1 MASKEEWQVIRPR
14 DNNHQKAVKELTVSS
29 KTSTRVESDRDTASQ
44 SKANSLW
51 QKLPGEIRNQIYE
64 LLSAPSPSDS
74 TSSNCVRFGSWH
86 PASKDQ
92 EKYHRFEEPGLL
104 KAAKWIRLE
113 ARQIYFQTPIEIAV
127 TTSDIAP
134 ACEWL
139 RTIAASNVKQDK
151 SLGQIT
157 LWLTDGNW
165 DDIESWLPLAALVRE
180 YRFGPFL
187 KAYEEED
194 ASQQSEYCIEIMQAH
209 SWHHRFVAALKEVIA
224 LGIKAREHSWSNGE
238 LEVAYWKWME
248 AQANMMTTKKSR
260 RQRRATAWAAGASRR
275 QYIYLPRSWS
285 KRDMSE
291 SAARSQLISE
301 AQ

>member
-1 MASKEEWQVIRPR
+1 MTSEEEWQVVRSR
-14 DNNHQKAVKELTVSS
+14 KSTHRKAVKSLTASA
-29 KTSTRVESDRDTASQ
+29 KTSPCVESEHNIAEDD
-44 SKANSLW
+44 SLW
-51 QKLPGEIRNQIYE
+51 HKLPGEIRNKIYE
-64 LLSAPSPSDS
+64 LLSV
-74 TSSNCVRFGSWH
+74 SSSSKPRSSICVRFSSWR
-86 PASKDQ
+86 PNSNDQ
-92 EKYHRFEEPGLL
+92 AKYHRFEEPGLL
-104 KAAKWIRLE
+104 KVAKWIRLE

-127 TTSDIAP
+127 TTGDIAP

-139 RTIAASNVKQDK
+139 RAIAASNVKGDK

-157 LWLTDGNW
+157 LWLTGGNW
-165 DDIESWLPLAALVRE
+165 DDIESWLALAALVRE
-180 YRFGPFL
+180 YRFGPAL

-194 ASQQSEYCIEIMQAH
+194 TSQQFEYCIEIMQAH
-209 SWHHRFVAALKEVIA
+209 SWHHRFVAALEEVIA

-248 AQANMMTTKKSR
+248 AKANMMTTKKSR

-291 SAARSQLISE
+291 SAARSQLDRE